1 MTKRVDIIGSVGVPA
16 SYGGF
21 ETLVENL
28 IDDWQDKDIE
38 VRVYCSGPEFE
49 ERIESYKGAR
59 LIYIP
64 LKANGISSIPYDLIS
79 IVRSSF
85 SRVDTVL
92 ILGVS
97 GAAALV
103 LPRLMGKR
111 VVTNIDGLEWKRDK
125 WGKVAKFLL
134 KTFERIACA
143 ISHDIVADNAVI
155 GEHVTKSYGKTAN
168 LIAYG
173 ADHVITEEA
182 PDPERLPDLP
192 EKYAVKV
199 CRIEPENNVKLILRA
214 FADMPDH
221 NLVIVG
227 NWKTSAY
234 GEALRAEFGDVPNI
248 QLIDPIYHIPTI
260 FRIRAGAHAYVHGH
274 SAGGTNPSLVEAM
287 YLGLPVIAFSCGY
300 NEATTHDQA
309 AYFKSKD
316 ELKALLG
323 ATSDDDLKAN
333 GARMKTLAEEHY
345 LWSVVADQYRALM

>member
-155 GEHVTKSYGKTAN
+155 GEHV
-168 LIAYG
+168 
-173 ADHVITEEA
+173 
-182 PDPERLPDLP
+182 LP